1 MTDPR
6 TYRKRKDCLLNQG
19 KQVAVPHSHHNTM
32 MWVDESKIK
41 PPKLRFKPGM
51 IFVYQGEIIL
61 VQAAFRLR
69 DSDRE
74 WRYYCSVISRKVD
87 DDAKRYALERTAH
100 YVADAADTV
109 VVYWL
114 FRNSLDAIT
123 YFGWL
128 PRFGDGRVLNN
139 KDLIQKGERLVPEVA

>member
-1 MTDPR
+1 M
-6 TYRKRKDCLLNQG
+6 NQG
-19 KQVAVPHSHHNTM
+19 KQVAVPHSPHNMT

-51 IFVYQGEIIL
+51 VFVYQGEIIL
-61 VQAAFRLR
+61 LQAAFRLR

-74 WRYYCSVISRKVD
+74 WRYYGSVISRTVD
-87 DDAKRYALERTAH
+87 DTAKRQALERIAH
-100 YVADAADTV
+100 YVADAADEV

-128 PRFGDGRVLNN
+128 PHIGDGRVLSN
-139 KDLIQKGERLVPEVA
+139 KELIQKGERLIPELVE